1 MKFWCKNTKK
11 IKNPQIF
18 FLKMSENP
26 QFFFLKM
33 LENPQIFF
41 PKMLENPQIFTAS
54 GRRWGWMSLPIGK
67 SGRNEQT
74 ARPEHRF
81 SDVRALLTV
90 F

>member
-18 FLKMSENP
+18 FPKMLENP
-26 QFFFLKM
+26 QIFFLKM

-41 PKMLENPQIFTAS
+41 PKMLENPQIFTVS

-67 SGRNEQT
+67 SGRNEKRQGPDT
-74 ARPEHRF
+74 DFAMFEPC
-81 SDVRALLTV
+81 
-90 F
+90 